1 MFIVDSNTP
10 DRELVQ
16 RMCEGYEPAFEVI
29 YLRYV
34 KGLTAYARKRITN
47 VEDCHELVQDIFES
61 IWSRRV
67 GLAHVTELEPYLFRT
82 IKYKVIRYYQHNQVV
97 QKYVDHFKAFET
109 MVEEME
115 TEDQISDLR
124 AAIETTLK
132 ELPERC
138 QQAVRLRLD
147 ENLSNGDIAAR
158 MNVDKSTVKRYI
170 TTALSH
176 LKEKH
181 SPSLKS
187 SMN

>member
-1 MFIVDSNTP
+1 MNSSLSHTDSTLMAALIQG
-10 DRELVQ
+10 DAI
-16 RMCEGYEPAFEVI
+16 AFERI
-29 YLRYV
+29 YFKYV
-34 KGLTAYARKRITN
+34 RGLTAYARKRITN
-47 VEDCHELVQDIFES
+47 AEDCYELVQDIFES
-61 IWSRRV
+61 LWSRRESL
-67 GLAHVTELEPYLFRT
+67 GHVTELEPYLFRT

-115 TEDQISDLR
+115 TEDEISDLR
-124 AAIETTLK
+124 AVIETTLK